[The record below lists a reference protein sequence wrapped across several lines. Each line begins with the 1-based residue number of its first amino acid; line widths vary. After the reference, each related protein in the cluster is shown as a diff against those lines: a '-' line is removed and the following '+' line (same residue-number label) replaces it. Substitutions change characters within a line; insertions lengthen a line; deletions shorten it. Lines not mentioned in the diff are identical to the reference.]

1 LIDASSVDAA
11 LNVFC
16 QHLPNMVDQASK
28 NGRLQSSS

>member
-11 LNVFC
+11 LNMFC
-16 QHLPNMVDQASK
+16 QHLANLVDRASK